1 MGFFFNFFFFLDY
14 EFDPVKLNYLSEE
27 QQSAFLKR
35 KSEQI
40 SSDYDDQ
47 IASSDVDSRRRPIA
61 ISYIE
66 KLLENELLGPKK
78 VEAAEDDGENHFSFS
93 SLSREKTSSL
103 LPNPSPSSPSEKA
116 AIAQNSLMKS
126 YFHQNVPLAESPSMP
141 TNDAASVVDTTE
153 NLYKGYNMLRLLTGG

>member
-1 MGFFFNFFFFLDY
+1 M
-14 EFDPVKLNYLSEE
+14 SEE

-40 SSDYDDQ
+40 SDYEDQ

-78 VEAAEDDGENHFSFS
+78 VEAEDDSENDFSFS
-93 SLSREKTSSL
+93 SRESSSLL

-141 TNDAASVVDTTE
+141 KNDAATFVDTTE

>member
-1 MGFFFNFFFFLDY
+1 M
-14 EFDPVKLNYLSEE
+14 SEE

-40 SSDYDDQ
+40 SDYEDQ

-61 ISYIE
+61 
-66 KLLENELLGPKK
+66 NELLGPKK
-78 VEAAEDDGENHFSFS
+78 VEAENDGENDFSF
-93 SLSREKTSSL
+93 SLSREKSSSL

-126 YFHQNVPLAESPSMP
+126 YFHQNVPLAETPSMP
-141 TNDAASVVDTTE
+141 KNDATAFVDTTE

>member
-1 MGFFFNFFFFLDY
+1 M
-14 EFDPVKLNYLSEE
+14 PEE

-40 SSDYDDQ
+40 SDYDDQ
-47 IASSDVDSRRRPIA
+47 IASSDVESRRPTA

-78 VEAAEDDGENHFSFS
+78 VDDYDENDFSFS
-93 SLSREKTSSL
+93 QEKSLSL
-103 LPNPSPSSPSEKA
+103 LPIPSPSSPSEKA

-126 YFHQNVPLAESPSMP
+126 YFHQNVPLAESPSVH
-141 TNDAASVVDTTE
+141 TNNNDKSDAAEESFVDTTE

>member
-1 MGFFFNFFFFLDY
+1 M
-14 EFDPVKLNYLSEE
+14 SEE

-40 SSDYDDQ
+40 SDYEDQ

-78 VEAAEDDGENHFSFS
+78 VEAAEDDGGNDFSFS

-141 TNDAASVVDTTE
+141 KNDATAFVDTTE

>member
-1 MGFFFNFFFFLDY
+1 M
-14 EFDPVKLNYLSEE
+14 SEE

-40 SSDYDDQ
+40 SDYEDQ

-78 VEAAEDDGENHFSFS
+78 VEAEIDGENDFSF
-93 SLSREKTSSL
+93 SLSREKSSSL

-141 TNDAASVVDTTE
+141 KNDATAFVDTTE

>member
-1 MGFFFNFFFFLDY
+1 M
-14 EFDPVKLNYLSEE
+14 SEE

-40 SSDYDDQ
+40 SDYEDQ

-78 VEAAEDDGENHFSFS
+78 VEAENDDENDFSF
-93 SLSREKTSSL
+93 SLSREKSSSL

-141 TNDAASVVDTTE
+141 KNDATAIVDTTE